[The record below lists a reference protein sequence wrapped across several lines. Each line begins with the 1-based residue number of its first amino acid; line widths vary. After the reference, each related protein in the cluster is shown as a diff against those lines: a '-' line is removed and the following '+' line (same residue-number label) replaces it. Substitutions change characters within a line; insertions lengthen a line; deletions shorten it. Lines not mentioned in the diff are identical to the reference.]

1 MHPYK
6 VDKRAWRDN
15 DNCISLDAEYA
26 IDVPKASASLSA
38 YCATLV
44 LSLALSHS
52 LFASLARAAHSLC
65 LCTHYVPTHRH
76 TPQGHK
82 ANHAFA
88 NNAEYVP
95 VYHPRFGH
103 IKGIRAVKPI
113 AAGSEVLV
121 NYGYT
126 SQMPKWYRELH
137 QALQK
142 P

>member
-1 MHPYK
+1 MCL
-6 VDKRAWRDN
+6 KRPPR
-15 DNCISLDAEYA
+15 
-26 IDVPKASASLSA
+26 SAPTVLPWFSLSRA
-38 YCATLV
+38 RA
-44 LSLALSHS
+44 LSLS
-52 LFASLARAAHSLC
+52 LCFARARTRTLS
-65 LCTHYVPTHRH
+65 LCTHYVPTRRH

-126 SQMPKWYRELH
+126 NQMPKWYRELH